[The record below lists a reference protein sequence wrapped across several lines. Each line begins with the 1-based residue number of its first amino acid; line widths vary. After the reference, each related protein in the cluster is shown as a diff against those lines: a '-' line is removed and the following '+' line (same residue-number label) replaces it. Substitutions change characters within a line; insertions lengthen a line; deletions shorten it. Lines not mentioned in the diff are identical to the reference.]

1 MKIFKNELS
10 TKQNENLK
18 EMAQIFSKREPYLF
32 LKDIE
37 TQEKIKEEIIENARD
52 KKRRTKFI
60 VVDFK
65 QDIKNMSNYIFQNLS
80 IPLTNYNTTF
90 DEFMKDFWIWI
101 TSMGFNKSDIIIE
114 KSKYTNAINYV
125 YINW

>member
-1 MKIFKNELS
+1 M

-18 EMAQIFSKREPYLF
+18 EIAQILSKREPYLF
-32 LKDIE
+32 FKDIE
-37 TQEKIKEEIIENARD
+37 TQENIKEKIIEKARD
-52 KKRRTKFI
+52 KQRKMSFA

-65 QDIKNMSNYIFQNLS
+65 QDIKNMSNYIFKNLA
-80 IPLTNYNTTF
+80 ILLTNYNTTF

-101 TSMGFNKSDIIIE
+101 TSLGFNKADIIIE
-114 KSKYTNAINYV
+114 KSKYTDAINYI